1 MAASTAIDTTQEAAQ
16 PPFLAFADAAL
27 SRALDTDADPV
38 VLEHRLAHARA
49 ELERPDEVDAFTTI
63 CENAGTH
70 GRARELLALLVA
82 CESDLARSA
91 TLAALRAD
99 GRAGRLT
106 LGAAARLLG
115 STAACVEAVGPASS
129 LQRAA
134 FVDLVEHGPWAAT
147 EIALAP
153 GIVWAIGGDPSPDP
167 DLPAGAWLMET
178 PPDVEP
184 AKDDL
189 VVVSGTDPVR
199 RRAAVGAH
207 RAAHAYLVSP
217 VPAHAAGWS
226 ALVREATVTG
236 SGILLELE
244 ETLPVEGRRWI
255 ERASHLAWA
264 LSSVDELPLPE
275 LPSRPRREVRAG
287 DDVVSPQEW
296 AAVFG
301 ADAAQRHR
309 LTAHQLDLVSRALPA
324 VGGDLDLAVRRL
336 LAGPLGRLARRVR
349 PRKTWDDLILS
360 EARTDQL
367 RTIVARFRQASTVY
381 DEWGVSSASGR
392 GVVALFSGPSGTG
405 KSLGAEVVAHTLG
418 LDLYRVDLSS
428 VVSKYIGETEQNLE
442 KLFAAASAG
451 SSVLF
456 FDEADSLFGK
466 RSEVKDGRDRYA
478 NLEVSY
484 LLQRL
489 ESYDGVVV
497 LATNLPKNIDE
508 AFLRRIHEVVPFS
521 MPGVEERRA
530 IWAHHLASGDIPT
543 GELDLDRLAERFEIA
558 GGLIRNAVV
567 AGAFRAADEGCP
579 LDMDHLL
586 TALAGEYKK
595 LGRILRAEDF
605 DA

>member
-1 MAASTAIDTTQEAAQ
+1 
-16 PPFLAFADAAL
+16 
-27 SRALDTDADPV
+27 
-38 VLEHRLAHARA
+38 
-49 ELERPDEVDAFTTI
+49 
-63 CENAGTH
+63 
-70 GRARELLALLVA
+70 
-82 CESDLARSA
+82 
-91 TLAALRAD
+91 
-99 GRAGRLT
+99 
-106 LGAAARLLG
+106 
-115 STAACVEAVGPASS
+115 
-129 LQRAA
+129 
-134 FVDLVEHGPWAAT
+134 
-147 EIALAP
+147 
-153 GIVWAIGGDPSPDP
+153 
-167 DLPAGAWLMET
+167 MET
-178 PPDVEP
+178 PSTTEP
-184 AKDDL
+184 VDDDF
-189 VVVSGTDPVR
+189 VVVSGPDPVR
-199 RRAAVGAH
+199 RRDAVGLH
-207 RAAHAYLVSP
+207 RAASAYLVSP
-217 VPAHAAGWS
+217 VPAHPAGWA

-236 SGILLELE
+236 SGVLLEVDE
-244 ETLPVEGRRWI
+244 ALPAEGRRWI
-255 ERASHLAWA
+255 ERAVHLPWA
-264 LSSVDELPLPE
+264 LSSLDELALGE
-275 LPSRPRREVRAG
+275 LPSRPRVEVRAG

-296 AAVFG
+296 ESVFG
-301 ADAAQRHR
+301 PGAEHRHR
-309 LTAHQLDLVSRALPA
+309 LTAHQLEQVSQALPA

-336 LAGPLGRLARRVR
+336 LAGPLGRLARRIR

-360 EARTDQL
+360 EPRTDQL
-367 RTIVARFRQASTVY
+367 RTIVARFRQAGRVY
-381 DEWGVSSASGR
+381 DEWGVTAASGR

-405 KSLGAEVVAHTLG
+405 KSLAAEVVAHTLG

-428 VVSKYIGETEQNLE
+428 VVSKYVGETEQNLE

-543 GELDLDRLAERFEIA
+543 ADIDLDRLAERFEIA

-567 AGAFRAADEGCP
+567 AGAFRAADEGRP

-586 TALAGEYKK
+586 SALAGEYKK